1 MAKRK
6 LGDQNGSNDW
16 ESPSSFNKLLK
27 GLKKSSKRLGRG
39 TLAKEKSKTA
49 VKDNSR
55 KRAKL
60 IEQTLDS
67 EAPKLRPIVEEE
79 EEFPSKID
87 GSVEDLSEIEEEED
101 VLAED
106 SEGEESTQESGDED
120 DQDETEQVGLESTD
134 PWEKHFGDH
143 ISDNLAFKGAAVET
157 NEWETTVEEDPE
169 LHTVVQY
176 RLKGDTLESSSAS
189 HTKTSLEDC
198 KVKQRL
204 HDPWKQLNSSVTSTK
219 DPKTPFTPLQQN
231 LFTFMNA
238 YKDIMFT
245 SQSHPNSKQ
254 LRHLYALHTI
264 NHVYKTRD
272 RVLKNNARLKAETVD
287 TEIRDQGFTRPK
299 VLILTPFRNTAME
312 VVKMLIALS
321 GTTQQDNKKRFFDEF
336 GIAPEDDR
344 MDPRKPEDHKQTFA
358 GNIDDCFRVGIKF
371 ARKQLKLFAPFYS
384 SDVILASPLGLRM
397 VIGAEGDKKRDFDFL
412 SAIEVVILDQ
422 TDVFL
427 MQNWDHVQHIFDHL
441 NLIPKEAHGCDFS
454 RVRAYYL
461 DGRAKYVRQT
471 LIFSHML
478 VPEMNALFNKSCKN
492 SGGKIKTREQCS
504 GSICD
509 VVVQVPQIFHRIPCT
524 SPSEADDTRFKY
536 FIEKILPT
544 LRQSVVQ
551 QKHSMIFVPSYFDFV
566 RLRNYLDEHHYDFVQ
581 LCEYTPTPDV
591 SRARGDFFHGKSSYM
606 LYTER
611 FHFFRRYQIRGIRH
625 IVFYG
630 LPEYGSY
637 YAEMIN
643 MLDQQSADITCTV
656 LFTRYD
662 RLKLE
667 RVVGSKRVARM
678 SDGQKEVFMFT

>member
-6 LGDQNGSNDW
+6 LVDHNGSNDW

-39 TLAKEKSKTA
+39 ILAKEKLKDA
-49 VKDNSR
+49 VKDKSR
-55 KRAKL
+55 KRAKR

-67 EAPKLRPIVEEE
+67 EAPEARPSVEE

-87 GSVEDLSEIEEEED
+87 ASVEDLSDIQEEED

-106 SEGEESTQESGDED
+106 SEEEESIQESGDED
-120 DQDETEQVGLESTD
+120 NQDEIEQVGSQSTD

-143 ISDNLAFKGAAVET
+143 VSDNLAFKGAAVET

-176 RLKGDTLESSSAS
+176 TLKRETLKSSSAS

-219 DPKTPFTPLQQN
+219 DSKAPFTPLQQN
-231 LFTFMNA
+231 LFTHMNA
-238 YKDIMFT
+238 YKDVMFT

-254 LRHLYALHTI
+254 LRHL
-264 NHVYKTRD
+264 
-272 RVLKNNARLKAETVD
+272 LKAENVD

-478 VPEMNALFNKSCKN
+478 VPEMNALFSKSCKN

-551 QKHSMIFVPSYFDFV
+551 QTHSMIYVPSYFDFV

-611 FHFFRRYQIRGIRH
+611 YQIRGVRH

-630 LPEYGSY
+630 LPEYGNY